1 MNIDSGENRFNDC
14 VYETSNNNP
23 TTASVPTSYE
33 RTRTE
38 SVCPQVMRWQ
48 ADRQVHTRIV
58 REIACAVEIS
68 PSQVVAIV
76 VTRQSFSKT
85 RPSCNKSRASAF
97 HSVFAIYPRSLLLWE
112 LDYSHAD
119 ILHPPSLAHSPYHVL
134 AGSCGGRR
142 AEAGVPGA
150 RQWWLNSVLCLI
162 SLQSDVARL
171 RKIVINRYV
180 E

>member
-14 VYETSNNNP
+14 VYETSNDNP
-23 TTASVPTSYE
+23 ATASVLTSYE

-38 SVCPQVMRWQ
+38 SVCPQVMRWR

-85 RPSCNKSRASAF
+85 RPSCNKSRTSASALRLLPPF
-97 HSVFAIYPRSLLLWE
+97 VAPVGVGLQPCGYSPPSFSRSRSLPRPCWLSQRTARRSKSTRCASVVAE
-112 LDYSHAD
+112 LRSVSHF
-119 ILHPPSLAHSPYHVL
+119 P
-134 AGSCGGRR
+134 
-142 AEAGVPGA
+142 AE
-150 RQWWLNSVLCLI
+150 
-162 SLQSDVARL
+162 
-171 RKIVINRYV
+171 
-180 E
+180 